1 MSNHSRTGSR
11 PQGTDRKHPQR
22 MEATVSPAQHLAAG
36 SGDDHPAPSSALVQD
51 AMLRH
56 PKTLPRT
63 ATLADVRAMLADD
76 HVHAALLVEGQR
88 LVGVISLSDLPES
101 LADSVSALPLATLTG
116 CTARPDDELEP
127 LRRTLLA
134 QGARRLAV
142 IDQAGDLLG
151 LLCLKRHGDG
161 FCSEADVLQRCRAA
175 KRRTDSQRSEPGAP
189 DAVAGVP
196 SFPPKPTRAG

>member
-1 MSNHSRTGSR
+1 MSNHSHTGGR
-11 PQGTDRKHPQR
+11 PQGTDRDPQR
-22 MEATVSPAQHLAAG
+22 IGAAVASAQHPVVQSDG
-36 SGDDHPAPSSALVQD
+36 CHPAPSAALVQD

-56 PKTLPRT
+56 PKTLPHT

-76 HVHAALLVEGQR
+76 HVHAALLVEGRR
-88 LVGVISLSDLPES
+88 LVGVISVSDLPEG
-101 LADSVSALPLATLTG
+101 LVDSVSALPFATLTG

-134 QGARRLAV
+134 QGARRRAV

-151 LLCLKRHGDG
+151 LLCLKRHGHG

-175 KRRTDSQRSEPGAP
+175 KRRTDSQRSGPGAP

-196 SFPPKPTRAG
+196 SLPPKPTRAG